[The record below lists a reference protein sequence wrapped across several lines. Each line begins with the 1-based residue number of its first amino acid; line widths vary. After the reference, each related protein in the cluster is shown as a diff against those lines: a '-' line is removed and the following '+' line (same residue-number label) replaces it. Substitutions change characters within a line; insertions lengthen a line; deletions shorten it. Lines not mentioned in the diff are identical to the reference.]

1 VSDVAYRSLSDL
13 TWEAIGIEKRIGD
26 ILVDIQASIDEIPEN
41 HTRTQSK
48 FRRWLKELH
57 CITTLMKQIRTGLSV
72 DLERVFGHDFAD
84 DELLLVT
91 MFQPSTRN
99 LFLEIKTHYESITDR
114 EHDSKNLDDLI
125 SISDMAKTLALV
137 GDAAISMAVLHHLWR
152 PDVETVGHLT
162 QRRSEIVSNENLA
175 RVCDRFQLYEH
186 RIHFDPITPTKS
198 ETEHIKGTLIEAV
211 YGIMYIR
218 YGLERVRELVTLI
231 IETLE

>member
-1 VSDVAYRSLSDL
+1 MTYRSLSDL
-13 TWEAIGIEKRIGD
+13 TWESIGLEKRIKEIRSD
-26 ILVDIQASIDEIPEN
+26 ILGAFDELPEG
-41 HTRTQSK
+41 HTRAQGK
-48 FRRWLKELH
+48 FRRWLQELD
-57 CITTLMKQIRTGLSV
+57 CIVTAIEQIHTKLSPN
-72 DLERVFGHDFAD
+72 LSRVFGHDFVD

-99 LFLEIKTHYESITDR
+99 VFLEIKTHYEGISRGRYDDR
-114 EHDSKNLDDLI
+114 VLYDLI

-152 PDVETVGHLT
+152 PDVETVGRLT
-162 QRRSEIVSNENLA
+162 QKRSEIVSNENLA
-175 RVCDRFQLYEH
+175 QVCDKLQLFEY
-186 RIHFDPITPTKS
+186 RIHFDPPTQTKS

-231 IETLE
+231 IETLN